1 MSVVANSPPH
11 TSEAVGVG
19 LASAYTLYNLT
30 WLPGAV
36 VLIGGILGMIWYAI
50 CIWESKTVQTWRSDR
65 TAKKKLRRISKL
77 KAEERIIAAALASL
91 GGGEE
96 LPSTTKEIKVAAER
110 ALDEHVKSQPSSPN
124 PS

>member
-50 CIWESKTVQTWRSDR
+50 CIWESKTIQTWRSDR
-65 TAKKKLRRISKL
+65 VAKKKLRRISKL
-77 KAEERIIAAALASL
+77 KAEERVIAAELAAL
-91 GGGEE
+91 GEE
-96 LPSTTKEIKVAAER
+96 LPNTTKEIKAAAER
-110 ALDEHVKSQPSSPN
+110 ALDEHVKSQPSSTN
-124 PS
+124 QS